1 MECYERYNGKSK
13 ITLINLPR
21 KLIINKVNVYN
32 KPEIANAFNGFF
44 TNIGEKLAN
53 EITKSSKIFETY
65 INKVNIIKINKSSG
79 AEDVSFNIIKKC
91 FEVLCKPLIY
101 LFQLTLEMGG
111 ISDDLKIVKGTPI
124 YKAGDGSDISNY
136 RPISA

>member
-13 ITLINLPR
+13 ITLINLPH

-44 TNIGEKLAN
+44 TNTGEKLAN
-53 EITKSSKIFETY
+53 EIPKSSKIFETY

-91 FEVLCKPLIY
+91 FGVLCKPLIY
-101 LFQLTLEMGG
+101 LFQLTLE
-111 ISDDLKIVKGTPI
+111 KGVYQMI
-124 YKAGDGSDISNY
+124 
-136 RPISA
+136 